1 MQVLNRTLSRIRSS
15 VRSSKR
21 QLLPPEVWLAVL
33 ELGDLESNDISN
45 VRLTCRSFAALG
57 KIQAFSSF
65 KVSPF
70 VLVADPINYR
80 LSLGKDP
87 AAQCLKRLEFFA
99 SDDIAPLVR
108 HCKMESMYTKDIAS
122 MIDSKGDANSLIDA
136 VFRTLPRFF
145 NLNRLDCDHIPF
157 SDQALSQLC
166 QLPKLRTL
174 TVTDCTVTASATRR
188 HTLEITN
195 VHFVSYCTTC
205 GSLERP
211 GNMGWL
217 DVLHP
222 DAIRRIWISL
232 HEPRVIHLRGIAT
245 TRSLHDLSA
254 PESDNVSRH
263 IISIFSHPSALE
275 ELKIYPYQP
284 GSCET
289 NLEPPGD
296 YALGAL
302 SLPSL
307 HNYSG
312 PHQFLSW
319 VSTGPEL
326 RSADFDALDQSPY
339 VSWGALLKT
348 MKQETISHSIQ
359 SLTIRVDDIP
369 EALLMAISARFI
381 HIKVL
386 KMYAERTDEDQ
397 VSYSSSKGQF
407 NLNSFLI

>member
-1 MQVLNRTLSRIRSS
+1 
-15 VRSSKR
+15 
-21 QLLPPEVWLAVL
+21 
-33 ELGDLESNDISN
+33 
-45 VRLTCRSFAALG
+45 
-57 KIQAFSSF
+57 
-65 KVSPF
+65 
-70 VLVADPINYR
+70 
-80 LSLGKDP
+80 
-87 AAQCLKRLEFFA
+87 
-99 SDDIAPLVR
+99 
-108 HCKMESMYTKDIAS
+108 MESMYTKDIAS

-397 VSYSSSKGQF
+397 LIAAALANFPPGIETVELDLLSLNMNRLKWIKRVFYFKSGLFDNYPALRRVTCTFGGWHMFDWRRSDKIIRSRIVRGVKTVAYVSGI
-407 NLNSFLI
+407 LREEDI